1 MKATP
6 FSNDSLRLV
15 SYCPLCEARY
25 AHGNA
30 RLLAEDGET
39 RLLHVTCKKCGGATL
54 SLVLENQSGGS
65 SVGMVTDLTHED
77 VMRLHRSRRV
87 STDDVIAV
95 HKALGSALTDLFSVP
110 VRARRTRAKTGVKSR
125 RVARP

>member
-1 MKATP
+1 MKP
-6 FSNDSLRLV
+6 SPLNHDSLRLV

-30 RLLAEDGET
+30 RLLAEEGET
-39 RLLHVTCKKCGGATL
+39 RLIHVTCKKCGGATL
-54 SLVLENQSGGS
+54 SLVLENPSGGS
-65 SVGMVTDLTHED
+65 SVGMVTDLTHDD
-77 VMRLHRSRRV
+77 VVRLHRSRKV
-87 STDDVIAV
+87 TTDDVIDV

-110 VRARRTRAKTGVKSR
+110 LRKRRTHAKVSVKSR

>member
-1 MKATP
+1 MKP
-6 FSNDSLRLV
+6 SPLNHDSLRLV

-54 SLVLENQSGGS
+54 SLVLENPSGGS
-65 SVGMVTDLTHED
+65 SVGMVTDLTHDD
-77 VMRLHRSRRV
+77 VMRLHRSRKV
-87 STDDVIAV
+87 TTDDVIDV
-95 HKALGSALTDLFSVP
+95 HKALGNGLTGLLSVP
-110 VRARRTRAKTGVKSR
+110 LRKRRTHAKAAVTSR
-125 RVARP
+125 RAVRP

>member
-1 MKATP
+1 MKPTP

-25 AHGNA
+25 AQGNA
-30 RLLAEDGET
+30 RLLAEEGET
-39 RLLHVTCKKCGGATL
+39 RLIHMTCKKCGGATL
-54 SLVLENQSGGS
+54 SLVLENPSGGS
-65 SVGMVTDLTHED
+65 SVGMVTDLTHGD

-87 STDDVIAV
+87 STDDVIDV
-95 HKALGSALTDLFSVP
+95 HKALGSALTDLFAVP
-110 VRARRTRAKTGVKSR
+110 LRKRRTHAKTGVKSR